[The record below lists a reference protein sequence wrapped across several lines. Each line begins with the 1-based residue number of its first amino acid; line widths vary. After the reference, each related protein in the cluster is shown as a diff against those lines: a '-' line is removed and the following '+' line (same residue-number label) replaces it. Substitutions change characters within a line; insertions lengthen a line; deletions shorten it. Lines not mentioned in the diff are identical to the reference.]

1 MNNQKLRIAWIKRMA
16 DKKFGRH
23 KCPNNNQKLRIARI
37 ARIFND
43 RIFNDKIR
51 RHKCPNCYGFL
62 SAAAIRIPRTLASQN
77 LREQI
82 CKIRE
87 IRS

>member
-1 MNNQKLRIAWIKRMA
+1 MNNQKLRIARIKRMA

-23 KCPNNNQKLRIARI
+23 KCPN
-37 ARIFND
+37 
-43 RIFNDKIR
+43 
-51 RHKCPNCYGFL
+51 CYGFL
-62 SAAAIRIPRTLASQN
+62 PVAAIRTRRTLASQN

>member
-1 MNNQKLRIAWIKRMA
+1 MNNQKLRIKRIERMA
-16 DKKFGRH
+16 DEEFGGH
-23 KCPNNNQKLRIARI
+23 KCT
-37 ARIFND
+37 
-43 RIFNDKIR
+43 
-51 RHKCPNCYGFL
+51 NCYGFL
-62 SAAAIRIPRTLASQN
+62 PAAAIRTHRTLASQN

>member
-1 MNNQKLRIAWIKRMA
+1 MNNQKLRIVRIKRMA

-37 ARIFND
+37 ARIFD
-43 RIFNDKIR
+43 DKIK
-51 RHKCPNCYGFL
+51 RHRCPNCYGFL
-62 SAAAIRIPRTLASQN
+62 PAATN
-77 LREQI
+77 LYQSDACVPKFSENNI
-82 CKIRE
+82 CQIRE

>member
-1 MNNQKLRIAWIKRMA
+1 MNNQKLRIARIKRMA

-43 RIFNDKIR
+43 KIR

-62 SAAAIRIPRTLASQN
+62 SAVAN
-77 LREQI
+77 LYPSDACVPKFSENNI

>member
-1 MNNQKLRIAWIKRMA
+1 MNNQKLRIARIKRMA

-23 KCPNNNQKLRIARI
+23 KCPN
-37 ARIFND
+37 
-43 RIFNDKIR
+43 
-51 RHKCPNCYGFL
+51 CYGFL
-62 SAAAIRIPRTLASQN
+62 LVAAIRTHRTLASQN

-82 CKIRE
+82 CKVRE

>member
-1 MNNQKLRIAWIKRMA
+1 MNNQKLRIKRIERMA

-43 RIFNDKIR
+43 KIISMIKLEGTSAQIVTDSSRRQPSVPIGRLRPKIFGKQ
-51 RHKCPNCYGFL
+51 YL
-62 SAAAIRIPRTLASQN
+62 
-77 LREQI
+77 
-82 CKIRE
+82 
-87 IRS
+87 

>member
-1 MNNQKLRIAWIKRMA
+1 MNNQKLRIKRIERMA

-23 KCPNNNQKLRIARI
+23 KCPNNDQKLRITRMK
-37 ARIFND
+37 RIFD
-43 RIFNDKIR
+43 DKIK
-51 RHKCPNCYGFL
+51 RHRCPNCYGFL
-62 SAAAIRIPRTLASQN
+62 LASAIRTNRTRASQN
-77 LREQI
+77 LWEQI